1 MSTNK
6 NALIRYEILDRCF
19 SNFNRK
25 YSFDDLLELVNE
37 KLYDL
42 CGVNVSTRQLRA
54 DIENLKNRP
63 YNAPIETYPLGIGK
77 QRYYRYADRDFSI
90 FKNELTPEELAN
102 LRSTIEM
109 LGRYRGLPS
118 NVWLEGVISNLE
130 CRFGVKPKSDNVIEF
145 EQNERLKGLEFL
157 SVLIDVTIAHQTLKL
172 TYRTYNGREQTTLFY
187 PYYIKQYNSRWFVFG
202 LERTDKHGE
211 MIANKALDR
220 IVGFEVLAEEPF
232 VPNDK
237 VDFKQFF
244 NDIVGVTIPNEYQTP
259 EEVVLKF
266 DENRFP
272 YIVSKPLHRT
282 QVVVDEVE
290 HTISIVV
297 RPNKELI
304 SQILSFGC
312 HVEVLSPQ
320 WLRQQIAD
328 NIALSAKKYSS
339 L

>member
-25 YSFDDLLELVNE
+25 YSFDDLLELVND

-42 CGVNVSTRQLRA
+42 CGTNVSVRQLRS
-54 DIENLKNRP
+54 DIDNMKNRP
-63 YNAPIETYPLGIGK
+63 YNAPIETYPLGIGR

-90 FKNELTPEELAN
+90 FKNELTPEELVN

-118 NVWLEGVISNLE
+118 NTWLEGVISNLE
-130 CRFGVKPKSDNVIEF
+130 YRFGVKPMCDNVIEF
-145 EQNERLKGLEFL
+145 EQNEQLKGLEFL
-157 SVLIDVTIAHQTLKL
+157 SELIDVTIARQTLRL
-172 TYRTYNGREQTTLFY
+172 TYRTYNGRELTTLFY

-202 LERTDKHGE
+202 LERSDNYDD

-220 IVGFEVLAEEPF
+220 IVRFETLDDEPF
-232 VPNDK
+232 VPNDTI
-237 VDFKQFF
+237 DFKQFF
-244 NDIVGVTIPNEYQTP
+244 NDIVGVTLPNERLTP
-259 EEVVLKF
+259 EPVVLKF
-266 DENRFP
+266 DESRFP
-272 YIVSKPLHRT
+272 YIISKPIHHT
-282 QVVVDEVE
+282 QVIVDEGE

-297 RPNKELI
+297 RPNKELV

-312 HVEVLSPQ
+312 QVEVLSPQ
-320 WLRQQIAD
+320 WLRQQIAE
-328 NIALSAKKYSS
+328 NITLSAKKYSS
-339 L
+339 M